1 MNTQLKRLQQKA
13 SYFIIAMIMWEFF
26 AFYGLKS
33 ILILFFTSCLHL
45 PDSAAYQLFGSFVSL
60 VFITPILGG
69 WLADRYCGYRHAT
82 SVGCLLIIIGS
93 FVLAQFPQN
102 IFIGLALLA
111 MGIGFFKSNAVCM
124 ISNCY
129 INDPAGATSAF
140 SLYYVSGNLGSI
152 LSNIS
157 CPYIAE
163 HVSWKMGFM
172 IASFGMLLG
181 FMMLLLSKS
190 YFSWEEKTEK
200 MKRWHNFSG
209 FQQFVTT
216 GIILLAVF
224 ASIYLVLRHD
234 LVGYLLI
241 FAVITAFIIF
251 LKIYREADL
260 TRKKLLLMMV
270 LLTCFA
276 TSFWIFS
283 NQVYSSYP
291 LFIARYIDR
300 SIFGFTI
307 PTGMYQSLNPISIL
321 ISGIVMTFIWRWLER
336 RHIRPEPD
344 TKMSCALVL
353 LILGFISMTYAT
365 TLAAHET
372 PISMLFPVLSIL
384 CLGIAEIFIDPVL
397 LAAMG
402 EAAPRNTEG
411 RLVAIYYLFIG
422 AIGNYISI
430 WIAKLTVDPT
440 TNKASVTSF
449 HAAYLQAT
457 YIAVGLLTLLLVRII
472 WRKLQPNGSLKNLM
486 R

>member
-1 MNTQLKRLQQKA
+1 MNTTLKKLQQKA

-33 ILILFFTSCLHL
+33 ILILFLTSCLHL
-45 PDSAAYQLFGSFVSL
+45 SDGAAYQLFGSFVSL

-82 SVGCLLIIIGS
+82 SVGCILIIVGS
-93 FVLAQFPQN
+93 FILAEFPQN
-102 IFIGLALLA
+102 IFIGLALLTI
-111 MGIGFFKSNAVCM
+111 GIGFFKSNAVCM

-140 SLYYVSGNLGSI
+140 SLYYVSGNLGSFLASI
-152 LSNIS
+152 T
-157 CPYIAE
+157 CPYISE

-172 IASFGMLLG
+172 ITSIGMLLG
-181 FMMLLLSKS
+181 LVMLLLSKP

-200 MKRWHNFSG
+200 MKQWHNTSV
-209 FQQFVTT
+209 FQQFIRT
-216 GIILLAVF
+216 GAILLAVF
-224 ASIYLVLRHD
+224 IPTYFILRHN
-234 LVGYLLI
+234 LVGYLLGL
-241 FAVITAFIIF
+241 AVIAAFFIF
-251 LKIYREADL
+251 LKIYREADPA
-260 TRKKLLLMMV
+260 RKKLLLMMV

-291 LFIARYIDR
+291 LFLTRYVNR
-300 SIFGFTI
+300 SLFGFVI
-307 PTGMYQSLNPISIL
+307 PAGMYQALNPISIL
-321 ISGIVMTFIWRWLER
+321 FAGSMMTFIWRWMER
-336 RHIRPEPD
+336 RHLRPQPD
-344 TKMSCALVL
+344 TKISGALVL
-353 LILGFISMTYAT
+353 LILGFIVITYAT
-365 TLAAHET
+365 TVAGQQT
-372 PISMLFPVLSIL
+372 PISMLLPVVSIW
-384 CLGIAEIFIDPVL
+384 CLGMAEVFIDPVL

-430 WIAKLTVDPT
+430 WVAKLTVDPT
-440 TNKASVTSF
+440 TSKASPSSF

-457 YIAVGLLTLLLVRII
+457 YIAVGLLVLLLVRIV
-472 WRKLQPNGSLKNLM
+472 WRKSSEKRAALTL
-486 R
+486 

>member
-1 MNTQLKRLQQKA
+1 MNTILKKLQQKA

-33 ILILFFTSCLHL
+33 ILILFLTSCLHL
-45 PDSAAYQLFGSFVSL
+45 SDGAAYQLFGSFISL

-82 SVGCLLIIIGS
+82 AVGCLLIIAGS
-93 FVLAQFPQN
+93 FILAEFPQN

-129 INDPAGATSAF
+129 INDPVGATSAF

-152 LSNIS
+152 LSNIG

-163 HVSWKMGFM
+163 HISWKMGFM

-181 FMMLLLSKS
+181 LLMLLLSKP
-190 YFSWEEKTEK
+190 YFSWEGKTEK
-200 MKRWHNFSG
+200 MKRWHNFS
-209 FQQFVTT
+209 FSQQFLLTT
-216 GIILLAVF
+216 SILLAVF
-224 ASIYLVLRHD
+224 LPIYLILQHD
-234 LVGYLLI
+234 LVGYLLGV
-241 FAVITAFIIF
+241 AVIAAFFIF
-251 LKIYREADL
+251 LKIYRQADP
-260 TRKKLLLMMV
+260 TRKKLLLLML

-276 TSFWIFS
+276 TSFWVFS

-291 LFIARYIDR
+291 LFIARYVNR
-300 SIFGFTI
+300 SIFGFVI

-321 ISGIVMTFIWRWLER
+321 ISGIIMTFVWRWLER
-336 RHIRPEPD
+336 RHIRPQPD
-344 TKMSCALVL
+344 TKISAALLLLVL
-353 LILGFISMTYAT
+353 GFLAITYAT
-365 TLAAHET
+365 TLAESQV
-372 PISMLFPVLSIL
+372 PIPMLLPVLSIL

-422 AIGNYISI
+422 AIGNYVSI
-430 WIAKLTVDPT
+430 WVAKLTVDPT
-440 TNKASVTSF
+440 TKKASASSF

-457 YIAVGLLTLLLVRII
+457 TIAVVLLLLLFARIC
-472 WRKLQPNGSLKNLM
+472 WRKYSERRNMLAV
-486 R
+486 

>member
-1 MNTQLKRLQQKA
+1 MNTTLKKLQQKA

-33 ILILFFTSCLHL
+33 LLILFLTSCLHL
-45 PDSAAYQLFGSFVSL
+45 SDGAAYQLFGSFVSL

-82 SVGCLLIIIGS
+82 AVGCILIVIGS
-93 FVLAQFPQN
+93 FILAEFPQN

-152 LSNIS
+152 LSNIG

-172 IASFGMLLG
+172 IASAGMFLG
-181 FMMLLLSKS
+181 FMMLLLSKP

-200 MKRWHNFSG
+200 MKQWHKFS
-209 FQQFVTT
+209 FIQKLTRT
-216 GIILLAVF
+216 GAILIAIF
-224 ASIYLVLRHD
+224 IPTYLILHHD
-234 LVGYLLI
+234 LVGYLLAI
-241 FAVITAFIIF
+241 AVITAFFIF
-251 LKIYREADL
+251 LKIYREADPV
-260 TRKKLLLMMV
+260 RKKLLLMMI

-291 LFIARYIDR
+291 LFIARYVNR
-300 SIFGFTI
+300 SIFGFVI

-321 ISGIVMTFIWRWLER
+321 ISGIVMTFVWRWFER
-336 RHIRPEPD
+336 RHFRLQAD
-344 TKMSCALVL
+344 TKISGALILLVL
-353 LILGFISMTYAT
+353 GFAAITYAT
-365 TLAAHET
+365 TLAQHQAII
-372 PISMLFPVLSIL
+372 PMLLPVLSIL

-440 TNKASVTSF
+440 TNKASANSF

-457 YIAVGLLTLLLVRII
+457 YIAVGLLALLLLLIC
-472 WRKLQPNGSLKNLM
+472 WRKYSERRKLLSL
-486 R
+486 